1 MDFSMKRYKFEPKSL
16 LFLVAVYFC
25 SWGLGHLLEDFVRFS
40 ALFELKFFAERINA
54 NDPMVWDITFEICF
68 LLAYII
74 CHSIFC
80 ITYKSRRKKFIED
93 TKGLITKKNGLLYHS
108 EHHLLTDAVIILIQ
122 TVVYLALF
130 LLKRTLCPV
139 AIIYRLCG
147 LPLGVIVSAVFL
159 IVIHLCHV
167 LWAQYHWRVSHYMS
181 E

>member
-1 MDFSMKRYKFEPKSL
+1 MKRYKFEPKSL

-93 TKGLITKKNGLLYHS
+93 TKGLITKKNGLL
-108 EHHLLTDAVIILIQ
+108 
-122 TVVYLALF
+122 
-130 LLKRTLCPV
+130 
-139 AIIYRLCG
+139 
-147 LPLGVIVSAVFL
+147 
-159 IVIHLCHV
+159 
-167 LWAQYHWRVSHYMS
+167 
-181 E
+181 

>member
-1 MDFSMKRYKFEPKSL
+1 MKRYKFEPKSL

-139 AIIYRLCG
+139 AIIFRLCG
-147 LPLGVIVSAVFL
+147 LPLGVIVSVVFL
-159 IVIHLCHV
+159 IVIHLCHI
-167 LWAQYHWRVSHYMS
+167 LWAQYHWRVSHYMH

>member
-54 NDPMVWDITFEICF
+54 DDPLVWDITFEICF

-139 AIIYRLCG
+139 AIIFRLCG

-167 LWAQYHWRVSHYMS
+167 LWAQYHWRVSHYMH

>member
-1 MDFSMKRYKFEPKSL
+1 MKKQKIEPQSL
-16 LFLVAVYFC
+16 LYLIATYLC
-25 SWGLGHLLEDFVRFS
+25 AWGIGHILKEFVHFS
-40 ALFELKFFAERINA
+40 ALFELKFFSERINA
-54 NDPMVWDITFEICF
+54 DDPLVWDITFEICF
-68 LLAYII
+68 ILAYVISHI
-74 CHSIFC
+74 IFC
-80 ITYKSRRKKFIED
+80 ILYKSRRKNFIKD

-139 AIIYRLCG
+139 AIIFRLCG
-147 LPLGVIVSAVFL
+147 LPLGVIVSVVFL

>member
-40 ALFELKFFAERINA
+40 ALFELNFFAERINA
-54 NDPMVWDITFEICF
+54 NNPMVWDITFEICF

-93 TKGLITKKNGLLYHS
+93 TKGLITKKDGLIYHLK
-108 EHHLLTDAVIILIQ
+108 HHIITDITVISIQ
-122 TVVYLALF
+122 IIVFLVLF
-130 LLKRTLCPV
+130 LFKPSLCPV

-147 LPLGVIVSAVFL
+147 IPFGLIVNAAFL
-159 IVIHLCHV
+159 ITIHLCHI
-167 LWAQYHWRVSHYMS
+167 LWPQYHWRVSHYMH

>member
-16 LFLVAVYFC
+16 LYLIATYLC
-25 SWGLGHLLEDFVRFS
+25 AWGLGHILKEFVHFS

-54 NDPMVWDITFEICF
+54 DDPLVWDITFEICF
-68 LLAYII
+68 ILAYVISHI
-74 CHSIFC
+74 IFC
-80 ITYKSRRKKFIED
+80 ILYKSRRKNFIKD
-93 TKGLITKKNGLLYHS
+93 TKGLITKKDGLIYHVK
-108 EHHLLTDAVIILIQ
+108 HHVITDITVISIQ
-122 TVVYLALF
+122 IIVYFVLF
-130 LLKRTLCPV
+130 LFKRSLCPV

-147 LPLGVIVSAVFL
+147 LPLGVIVSAAFL